1 MKNYLFYI
9 LKRILSLIPV
19 LFVVSII
26 VFLIIHITP
35 GDPAS
40 VMLGE
45 EASAEQIEALREQL
59 GLNLPLYQ
67 QYLNWLMGVF
77 QGDLGTSYFMKD
89 PVTVAIFSHLGPTIS
104 LTILAQ
110 IIALLIAIPVGIFAA
125 KRRGTAADQ
134 AVMGASLL
142 AMSVPNFLLSLLLM
156 LLIGVV
162 LQWLPVAGYAPL
174 DTGIWSH
181 LQYLIMPSVALG
193 AIQAALIA
201 RITRSSM
208 LEVLNNNY
216 IKSARAKGVKEKHII
231 YKHAF
236 KNAFLP
242 ILTVI
247 GQTFGGLIAG
257 AVIAETI
264 FNIPGIGQL
273 TINSIE
279 RRDYPMIQGVIFF
292 VAMAYVFINLVVDLL
307 YSVFDPRV
315 RLDRK

>member
-1 MKNYLFYI
+1 MKNYLMYI

-26 VFLIIHITP
+26 VFLIIHLTP
-35 GDPAS
+35 GDPATT
-40 VMLGE
+40 MLGE
-45 EASAEQIEALREQL
+45 EASSEQIDELREQL

-67 QYLNWLMGVF
+67 QYLNWVVGVF
-77 QGDLGTSYFMKD
+77 QGDLGNSYFMKD
-89 PVTVAIFSHLGPTIS
+89 PVTVAIFEHLGPTIS
-104 LTILAQ
+104 LTIIAQ
-110 IIALLIAIPVGIFAA
+110 LIALLIAIPVGIFAA
-125 KRRGTAADQ
+125 KRRGTASDQ
-134 AVMGASLL
+134 TVMGFSLL

-174 DTGIWSH
+174 ESGLWSH
-181 LQYLIMPSVALG
+181 LQYLIMPGIALG

-208 LEVLNNNY
+208 KEVLNHNF
-216 IKSARAKGVKEKHII
+216 IKSARAKGVKEKNII

-257 AVIAETI
+257 AVVAETI

-307 YSVFDPRV
+307 YGIVDPRV

>member
-1 MKNYLFYI
+1 MKDYLMYI
-9 LKRILSLIPV
+9 IKRILSLIPV

-26 VFLIIHITP
+26 VFLIIHLTP
-35 GDPAS
+35 GDPATT
-40 VMLGE
+40 MLGD
-45 EASAEQIEALREQL
+45 EASTEKIQELRQQL

-67 QYLNWLMGVF
+67 QYLNWLLGVF
-77 QGDLGTSYFMKD
+77 QGDLGTSYFMRD
-89 PVTVAIFSHLGPTIS
+89 PVTVAIIDHLGPTIS
-104 LTILAQ
+104 LTIIAQ
-110 IIALLIAIPVGIFAA
+110 IIALFIAIPVGIFAA
-125 KRRGTAADQ
+125 KRRGTASDQ
-134 AVMGASLL
+134 TVMGFSLL

-174 DTGIWSH
+174 QSGLWSH
-181 LQYLIMPSVALG
+181 LQYLIMPGIALG

-208 LEVLNNNY
+208 LEVLNNSY
-216 IKSARAKGVKEKHII
+216 IKSARAKGVKEKQII

-257 AVIAETI
+257 AVVAETI

-307 YSVFDPRV
+307 YGMIDPRV
-315 RLDRK
+315 RLERK

>member
-1 MKNYLFYI
+1 MKDYLMYI
-9 LKRILSLIPV
+9 IKRILSLIPV

-26 VFLIIHITP
+26 VFLIIHLTP
-35 GDPAS
+35 GDPATT
-40 VMLGE
+40 MLGD
-45 EASAEQIEALREQL
+45 EASTEKIQELREQL

-67 QYLNWLMGVF
+67 QYVNWLLGVF
-77 QGDLGTSYFMKD
+77 QGDLGTSYFMRD
-89 PVTVAIFSHLGPTIS
+89 PVTVAIITHLGPTVS
-104 LTILAQ
+104 LTIIAQ
-110 IIALLIAIPVGIFAA
+110 IIALFIAIPVGIFAA
-125 KRRGTAADQ
+125 KRRGTASDQ
-134 AVMGASLL
+134 TVMGFSLL

-174 DTGIWSH
+174 QSGLWSH
-181 LQYLIMPSVALG
+181 LQYLIMPGIALG

-208 LEVLNNNY
+208 LEVLNNSY
-216 IKSARAKGVKEKHII
+216 IKSARAKGVKEKQII

-257 AVIAETI
+257 AVVAETI

-292 VAMAYVFINLVVDLL
+292 VAMAYVVINLVVDLL
-307 YSVFDPRV
+307 YGMIDPRV

>member
-1 MKNYLFYI
+1 MKDYLMYI
-9 LKRILSLIPV
+9 IKRILSLIPV

-26 VFLIIHITP
+26 VFLIIHLTP
-35 GDPAS
+35 GDPATT
-40 VMLGE
+40 MLGD
-45 EASAEQIEALREQL
+45 EASTEKIQELREQL

-67 QYLNWLMGVF
+67 QYVNWLLGVF
-77 QGDLGTSYFMKD
+77 RGDLGTSYFMRD
-89 PVTVAIFSHLGPTIS
+89 PVTVAIITHLGPTVS
-104 LTILAQ
+104 LTIIAQ
-110 IIALLIAIPVGIFAA
+110 IIALFIAIPVGIFAA
-125 KRRGTAADQ
+125 KRRGTASDQ
-134 AVMGASLL
+134 TVMGFSLL

-174 DTGIWSH
+174 QSGLWSH
-181 LQYLIMPSVALG
+181 LQYLIMPGIALG

-208 LEVLNNNY
+208 LEVLNNSY
-216 IKSARAKGVKEKHII
+216 IKSARAKGVKEKQII

-257 AVIAETI
+257 AVVAETI

-292 VAMAYVFINLVVDLL
+292 VAMAYVVINLVVDLL
-307 YSVFDPRV
+307 YGMIDPRV

>member
-1 MKNYLFYI
+1 M
-9 LKRILSLIPV
+9 
-19 LFVVSII
+19 
-26 VFLIIHITP
+26 P
-35 GDPAS
+35 G
-40 VMLGE
+40 
-45 EASAEQIEALREQL
+45 I
-59 GLNLPLYQ
+59 
-67 QYLNWLMGVF
+67 
-77 QGDLGTSYFMKD
+77 
-89 PVTVAIFSHLGPTIS
+89 
-104 LTILAQ
+104 
-110 IIALLIAIPVGIFAA
+110 
-125 KRRGTAADQ
+125 
-134 AVMGASLL
+134 
-142 AMSVPNFLLSLLLM
+142 
-156 LLIGVV
+156 
-162 LQWLPVAGYAPL
+162 
-174 DTGIWSH
+174 
-181 LQYLIMPSVALG
+181 ALG

-208 LEVLNNNY
+208 KEVLNHNF
-216 IKSARAKGVKEKHII
+216 IKSARAKGVKEKNII

-257 AVIAETI
+257 AVVAETI

-307 YSVFDPRV
+307 YGIVDPRV

>member
-1 MKNYLFYI
+1 MYI
-9 LKRILSLIPV
+9 IKRILSLIPV

-26 VFLIIHITP
+26 VFLIIHLTP
-35 GDPAS
+35 GDPATT
-40 VMLGE
+40 MLGD
-45 EASAEQIEALREQL
+45 EASTEKIQELRQQL

-67 QYLNWLMGVF
+67 QYLNWLLGVF
-77 QGDLGTSYFMKD
+77 QGDLGTSYFMRD
-89 PVTVAIFSHLGPTIS
+89 PVTVAIIDHLGPTIS
-104 LTILAQ
+104 LTIIAQ
-110 IIALLIAIPVGIFAA
+110 IIALFIAIPVGIFAA
-125 KRRGTAADQ
+125 KRRGTASDQ
-134 AVMGASLL
+134 TVMGFSLL

-174 DTGIWSH
+174 QSGLWSH
-181 LQYLIMPSVALG
+181 LQYLIMPGIALG

-208 LEVLNNNY
+208 LEVLNNSY
-216 IKSARAKGVKEKHII
+216 IKSARAKGVKEKQII

-257 AVIAETI
+257 AVVAETI

-307 YSVFDPRV
+307 YGMIDPRV
-315 RLDRK
+315 RLERK

>member
-1 MKNYLFYI
+1 MKNYLMYI

-26 VFLIIHITP
+26 VFLIIHLTP
-35 GDPAS
+35 GDPATT
-40 VMLGE
+40 MLGE
-45 EASAEQIEALREQL
+45 EASSEQIEELREQL
-59 GLNLPLYQ
+59 GLNQPLYQ
-67 QYLNWLMGVF
+67 QYLNWVVGVF
-77 QGDLGTSYFMKD
+77 KGDLGNSYFMKD
-89 PVTVAIFSHLGPTIS
+89 PVTVAIFEHLGPTIS
-104 LTILAQ
+104 LTIIAQ
-110 IIALLIAIPVGIFAA
+110 LIALLIAIPVGIFAA
-125 KRRGTAADQ
+125 KRRGTASDQ
-134 AVMGASLL
+134 TVMGFSLL

-174 DTGIWSH
+174 ESGLWSH
-181 LQYLIMPSVALG
+181 LQYLIMPGIALG

-208 LEVLNNNY
+208 LEVLNHNF
-216 IKSARAKGVKEKHII
+216 IKSARAKGVKEKNII

-257 AVIAETI
+257 AVVAETI

-307 YSVFDPRV
+307 YGIVDPRV

>member
-1 MKNYLFYI
+1 MYI
-9 LKRILSLIPV
+9 IKRILSLIPV

-26 VFLIIHITP
+26 VFLIIHLTP
-35 GDPAS
+35 GDPATT
-40 VMLGE
+40 MLGD
-45 EASAEQIEALREQL
+45 EASTEKIQELREQL

-67 QYLNWLMGVF
+67 QYVNWLLGVF
-77 QGDLGTSYFMKD
+77 QGDLGTSYFMRD
-89 PVTVAIFSHLGPTIS
+89 PVTVAIITHLGPTVS
-104 LTILAQ
+104 LTIIAQ
-110 IIALLIAIPVGIFAA
+110 IIALFIAIPVGIFAA
-125 KRRGTAADQ
+125 KRRGTASDQ
-134 AVMGASLL
+134 TVMGFSLL

-174 DTGIWSH
+174 QSGLWSH
-181 LQYLIMPSVALG
+181 LQYLIMPGIALG

-208 LEVLNNNY
+208 LEVLNNSY
-216 IKSARAKGVKEKHII
+216 IKSARAKGVKEKQII

-257 AVIAETI
+257 AVVAETI

-292 VAMAYVFINLVVDLL
+292 VAMAYVVINLVVDLL
-307 YSVFDPRV
+307 YGMIDPRV

>member
-1 MKNYLFYI
+1 MYI
-9 LKRILSLIPV
+9 IKRILSLIPV

-26 VFLIIHITP
+26 VFLIIHLTP
-35 GDPAS
+35 GDPATT
-40 VMLGE
+40 MLGD
-45 EASAEQIEALREQL
+45 EASTEKIQELREQL

-67 QYLNWLMGVF
+67 QYVNWLLGVF
-77 QGDLGTSYFMKD
+77 RGDLGTSYFMRD
-89 PVTVAIFSHLGPTIS
+89 PVTVAIITHLGPTVS
-104 LTILAQ
+104 LTIIAQ
-110 IIALLIAIPVGIFAA
+110 IIALFIAIPVGIFAA
-125 KRRGTAADQ
+125 KRRGTASDQ
-134 AVMGASLL
+134 TVMGFSLL

-174 DTGIWSH
+174 QSGLWSH
-181 LQYLIMPSVALG
+181 LQYLIMPGIALG

-208 LEVLNNNY
+208 LEVLNNSY
-216 IKSARAKGVKEKHII
+216 IKSARAKGVKEKQII

-257 AVIAETI
+257 AVVAETI

-292 VAMAYVFINLVVDLL
+292 VAMAYVVINLVVDLL
-307 YSVFDPRV
+307 YGMIDPRV